1 MSYIIS
7 GVLIAIF
14 VIWELTQFKKI
25 VKLVALYQDIFPDN
39 LKDLDFDKDN
49 LRIRIQHHTSEVFL
63 NIVATLNRYLGEN
76 SNQVSDYHLM
86 KDVVDRNREVSESE
100 IETIIPFTQY
110 IGLVGT
116 MLGIFVGVIHLVFG
130 GGLNNLMNGSGA
142 ALANSGVP
150 ELLGGVALAVLTSAV
165 GLGLTM
171 RSSYL
176 FKEAKRI
183 VELRENAFLGW
194 IQSELLPNL
203 STDMTSALVKMTT
216 NLRDFNN
223 TFSSNTEKLDKTLA
237 HVNESY
243 VIQSRLLQQID
254 RVDIVRVASANITVY
269 EKLKSCT
276 SEIGLIGEALKDT
289 REFLEEVKILTEKL
303 DDADERART
312 WEKMGKFFETEI
324 NEIETRKAAISE
336 AVGNVDNKLQ
346 SSFEHLRQ
354 TSANEINSIEEVIAD
369 QNEKLEKAIEK
380 QEGILIRKL
389 EQMSGEIDKRNKKLA
404 DIFAQLQ
411 QVIESLPN
419 EMKRYTKELSNLGA
433 IKQGILDL
441 HTILLNSSK
450 NKVVTE
456 DGVVINNSGSEKMSV
471 PVKVAIFIIA
481 IYSIIM
487 IVKEFPSFIQTLNNL
502 L

>member
-7 GVLIAIF
+7 GVLIVIF
-14 VIWELTQFKKI
+14 MIWELTQFKK
-25 VKLVALYQDIFPDN
+25 VVYLVALYQDIFPND

-49 LRIRIQHHTSEVFL
+49 LRIRILHHSSEVFL
-63 NIVATLNRYLGEN
+63 NIVGTLNRYLGEN

-130 GGLNNLMNGSGA
+130 GGLDNLMTGSSA
-142 ALANSGVP
+142 SLADSGVP

-216 NLRDFNN
+216 NLSDFNK

-243 VIQSRLLQQID
+243 EIQSRLLQQID
-254 RVDIVRVASANITVY
+254 RVDVVRVATANITVY

-276 SEIGLIGEALKDT
+276 TEIGLIGQALKDT
-289 REFLEEVKILTEKL
+289 REYLEEVKSLTEKL

-324 NEIETRKAAISE
+324 NEIENRKTAISE
-336 AVGNVDNKLQ
+336 AVGNVDDKLQ

-354 TSANEINSIEEVIAD
+354 TSANEINNTVQVIAG
-369 QNEKLEKAIEK
+369 QNEKLEKALDR
-380 QEGILIRKL
+380 QEGILNKRL
-389 EQMSGEIDKRNKKLA
+389 EQMSDEIDKRNRKLA
-404 DIFAQLQ
+404 DIFKQLQ
-411 QVIESLPN
+411 QVTDSLPN
-419 EMKRYTKELSNLGA
+419 EMKKYTKELSNLGA

-441 HTILLNSSK
+441 QTIIFNSSK

-456 DGVVINNSGSEKMSV
+456 DGVVIKNSGSEKI
-471 PVKVAIFIIA
+471 PVSIKIAIFVIA

-487 IVKEFPSFIQTLNNL
+487 IVKELPSLIHTLNSL

>member
-14 VIWELTQFKKI
+14 VIWELAQFKK
-25 VKLVALYQDIFPDN
+25 VVNLVALYQGIFPND
-39 LKDLDFDKDN
+39 LKHLDFDKEN
-49 LRIRIQHHTSEVFL
+49 LRIRILHHSSEVFL
-63 NIVATLNRYLGEN
+63 NIVSTLNRYLGEN

-130 GGLNNLMNGSGA
+130 GGLNHLMTGSGA
-142 ALANSGVP
+142 SLVSSGVP

-203 STDMTSALVKMTT
+203 STDMTSTLVKMTT
-216 NLRDFNN
+216 NLRDFNK

-243 VIQSRLLQQID
+243 EIQSRLLQQID
-254 RVDIVRVASANITVY
+254 RVDVVRVATANIKVY

-276 SEIGLIGEALKDT
+276 TEIGLIGQALKDT
-289 REFLEEVKILTEKL
+289 REFLQEVKALTEKL
-303 DDADERART
+303 DDADERAKT
-312 WEKMGKFFETEI
+312 WEKMGKFFEVEI
-324 NEIETRKAAISE
+324 NEIESRKAAISE
-336 AVGNVDNKLQ
+336 AVGNVDDKLH

-354 TSANEINSIEEVIAD
+354 TSSKEISSVEEVIAG
-369 QNEKLEKAIEK
+369 QNEKLEKALEK
-380 QEGILIRKL
+380 QEGILNRKL
-389 EQMSGEIDKRNKKLA
+389 EQMSSEIDKRNKKLA
-404 DIFAQLQ
+404 DVFTQLQ
-411 QVIESLPN
+411 QVVDSLPN
-419 EMKRYTKELSNLGA
+419 EMKKYTRDFSNLGA

-441 HTILLNSSK
+441 QTILFNSS
-450 NKVVTE
+450 NKKVITE
-456 DGVVINNSGSEKMSV
+456 DGVVIKNSGSGNMSV
-471 PVKVAIFIIA
+471 SIKVAIFLIA
-481 IYSIIM
+481 LYSSIM
-487 IVKEFPSFIQTLNNL
+487 IIKELPSFIQTLNNL

>member
-14 VIWELTQFKKI
+14 LIWEFNQFKK
-25 VKLVALYQDIFPDN
+25 VVNLVALYQDIFPN
-39 LKDLDFDKDN
+39 DLRDLNFDKEN
-49 LRIRIQHHTSEVFL
+49 LRIRIQHHSSELFL
-63 NIVATLNRYLGEN
+63 NIVVTLNRYLGEN
-76 SNQVSDYHLM
+76 SNQVNDYHLM

-130 GGLNNLMNGSGA
+130 GGLNNLMTGSGA
-142 ALANSGVP
+142 SLASSGVP
-150 ELLGGVALAVLTSAV
+150 ELLGGVALAVLTSAF

-216 NLRDFNN
+216 NLRDFNK

-243 VIQSRLLQQID
+243 EIQSRLLQQID
-254 RVDIVRVASANITVY
+254 RVDVVRVATANIKVY
-269 EKLKSCT
+269 DKLKDCT
-276 SEIGLIGEALKDT
+276 TEIGLIGQALKDT
-289 REFLEEVKILTEKL
+289 REFLEEVKALTKKL
-303 DDADERART
+303 DDADERAKT

-324 NEIETRKAAISE
+324 NEIENRKSAISE
-336 AVGNVDNKLQ
+336 AVGIVDDKLQ
-346 SSFEHLRQ
+346 SSFDHLRQ
-354 TSANEINSIEEVIAD
+354 TSAKEINSVEEVIAG
-369 QNEKLEKAIEK
+369 QNVKLEKALEK
-380 QEGILIRKL
+380 QEGIINRKL
-389 EQMSGEIDKRNKKLA
+389 EQMSNEIDKRNKKLA
-404 DIFAQLQ
+404 DVFDRLQ
-411 QVIESLPN
+411 QVVDSLPN
-419 EMKRYTKELSNLGA
+419 EMKRYTREFSNLGA

-441 HTILLNSSK
+441 QTILFNSS
-450 NKVVTE
+450 NKKGGNE
-456 DGVVINNSGSEKMSV
+456 DGIVVKNSGLGKMSISI
-471 PVKVAIFIIA
+471 KVAIFIIA
-481 IYSIIM
+481 LYSSIM
-487 IVKEFPSFIQTLNNL
+487 IVKELPSFIQTLNNL

>member
-7 GVLIAIF
+7 GLLIAVF
-14 VIWELTQFKKI
+14 VIWELTQFKK
-25 VKLVALYQDIFPDN
+25 VVNLVALYQDIFPDD
-39 LKDLDFDKDN
+39 LKNLDFEKDE
-49 LRIRIQHHTSEVFL
+49 LLIRIQHHSSEVFL
-63 NIVATLNRYLGEN
+63 NIVGTLNRYLGEN

-130 GGLNNLMNGSGA
+130 GGLKNLMAGSGA
-142 ALANSGVP
+142 SLASSGVP

-223 TFSSNTEKLDKTLA
+223 TFSSNTEKLDKALA

-254 RVDIVRVASANITVY
+254 RVDVVRVATANITVY

-276 SEIGLIGEALKDT
+276 TEIGLIGEALKNT
-289 REFLEEVKILTEKL
+289 REFLEEVKKLTEKL

-324 NEIETRKAAISE
+324 NEIENRKAAISE
-336 AVGNVDNKLQ
+336 AVGNVDDKLQ
-346 SSFEHLRQ
+346 SSFEHLRK
-354 TSANEINSIEEVIAD
+354 TSANEISSVEAAIAG
-369 QNEKLEKAIEK
+369 QNEKLEKALDK
-380 QEGILIRKL
+380 QEGILNRRL
-389 EQMSGEIDKRNKKLA
+389 EQMSDEIDKRNRKLA
-404 DIFAQLQ
+404 DIFTQLQ
-411 QVIESLPN
+411 QVTDSLPN
-419 EMKRYTKELSNLGA
+419 EMKKYTKELSNLGA

-441 HTILLNSSK
+441 QTIIFDSSK
-450 NKVVTE
+450 NKVVTG
-456 DGVVINNSGSEKMSV
+456 DGVVIKNSGSEKI
-471 PVKVAIFIIA
+471 PVSIMIAIFVIA

-487 IVKEFPSFIQTLNNL
+487 IVKELPSFIQTLNSL